1 MQKKIEDIC
10 SHFHIYGDFV
20 VAIPCGNGHIN
31 DTYQLTFDQGGTL
44 LHYTL
49 QRINTNVFKQPAMVM
64 ENFSCVTA
72 HILNKIRQEKKR
84 NPQSRR
90 RTLRL
95 VFTHDAMP
103 YYRDS
108 NGDYWRCYVYVENC
122 HSFDILE
129 EPIQAFKAA
138 QAFGQFQLD
147 LADLPD
153 RLNETIPHFHHAPR
167 RLKALEKVMRSDHY
181 NRMKMVGPEVD
192 FVMQRASELDKLI
205 NLQAAGDIVERTT
218 HNDTKLNNVLIDD
231 FTGEGICVL
240 DLDTVM
246 PGLPHYDFG
255 DMVRTGTSPAPED
268 ETDLSKVYMRFD
280 MFEALLRGYLD
291 KAGHFLNDVEK
302 ELLPFSGKLMAMV
315 IGIRFL
321 TDFLDG
327 DNYFK
332 TSRVNHNLDRARSQ
346 FKLVES
352 IEDQMSDMM
361 KLLQE
366 IK

>member
-1 MQKKIEDIC
+1 M
-10 SHFHIYGDFV
+10 
-20 VAIPCGNGHIN
+20 
-31 DTYQLTFDQGGTL
+31 
-44 LHYTL
+44 
-49 QRINTNVFKQPAMVM
+49 
-64 ENFSCVTA
+64 
-72 HILNKIRQEKKR
+72 
-84 NPQSRR
+84 
-90 RTLRL
+90 
-95 VFTHDAMP
+95 
-103 YYRDS
+103 
-108 NGDYWRCYVYVENC
+108 ENC
-122 HSFDILE
+122 HSFDVLD
-129 EPIQAFKAA
+129 EPGQAYKAA

-147 LADLPD
+147 LADLPY
-153 RLNETIPHFHHAPR
+153 RLNETIPYFHHAPR
-167 RLKALEKVMRSDHY
+167 RYKALEDMIKADRFDRV
-181 NRMKMVGPEVD
+181 KLVQPEIE
-192 FVMQRASELDKLI
+192 FVQKRAAELDTLIKL
-205 NLQAAGDIVERTT
+205 QHSGDIVERTT

-268 ETDLSKVYMRFD
+268 ETDLRKVYMRFD

-291 KAGHFLNDVEK
+291 KAGQFLNDVEK
-302 ELLPFSGKLMAMV
+302 ELLPFSGKLITMV

-332 TSRVNHNLDRARSQ
+332 TSRVNHNLERARSQ

-352 IEDQMSDMM
+352 IEEQMPQMM

-366 IK
+366 LK